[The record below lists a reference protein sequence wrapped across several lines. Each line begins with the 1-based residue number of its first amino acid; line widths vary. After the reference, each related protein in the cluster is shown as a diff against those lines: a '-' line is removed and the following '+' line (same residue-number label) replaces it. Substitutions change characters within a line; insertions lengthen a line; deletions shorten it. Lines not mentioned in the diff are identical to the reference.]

1 MADGLRFR
9 RVGLGS
15 NHTCGVTTSHVAYCW
30 GFNDVG
36 QLGDGTEDIIRLT
49 PVRVAGGLR
58 FRQVISGGDGSGH
71 TCGVTTSHV
80 GYCWGRN
87 NFGQLGD
94 GTTTDR
100 PTPVPVAGAM

>member
-1 MADGLRFR
+1 
-9 RVGLGS
+9 
-15 NHTCGVTTSHVAYCW
+15 
-30 GFNDVG
+30 
-36 QLGDGTEDIIRLT
+36 
-49 PVRVAGGLR
+49 
-58 FRQVISGGDGSGH
+58 VISGGDGSGH